1 MTIKKL
7 NYPKDIM
14 ICNKCRTNI
23 SYQNYYEVKLLDNQY
38 IWFMFIPI
46 KINNNKQ
53 ILHYHLRCLDP
64 TRFEPFDIGKFNKI
78 IINRKYRGE

>member
-23 SYQNYYEVKLLDNQY
+23 SYQNYYEVNLLNTE
-38 IWFMFIPI
+38 IIHFIFIPI
-46 KINNNKQ
+46 GTSTYKQ
-53 ILHYHLRCLDP
+53 ILHYHIMCFDT
-64 TRFEPFDIGKFNKI
+64 TRFEPFDINKFNKI